1 MMVFK
6 RVKIQPSILLSVFLM
21 LYVSPDTLFF
31 GTNGNGSAKLMGY
44 AVMLLLTL
52 YWLLKGKVSKT
63 HMSVSIALIFFGMLT
78 MFTTG
83 FNIKY
88 FYVFMLI
95 ILASFFCTSV
105 KFEVFLEAYQKIMLF
120 LSLYSFV
127 SFLLCEL
134 TPTLISRFP
143 VVVNEAGL
151 RFYNLI
157 FDFSLVK
164 MMYVTHRSFGI
175 FREPGVYMFFLSIA
189 MIFELFFVKENSKK
203 RMLIHVVIY
212 IAAMI
217 VTLSS
222 AGYIILT
229 LVLMLYLLFGTKRTE
244 NKNLKNIVFI
254 ICVGFMLWLYFDE
267 ALFDEVF
274 GKLSS
279 DNYSKTSRLESITTN
294 IRMIASNIEHFFTG
308 LGFSFVEGNFRYF
321 STDAATGDNTNTIF
335 RIFSTYGFMYISVL
349 IALWFSFFSKVKNK
363 SLSISLFG
371 VFCLC
376 LFNESLIVN
385 IILYIIAFYS
395 LNEKFVVHKPQEQR
409 LTGSSKST

>member
-120 LSLYSFV
+120 LSFYSFV

-164 MMYVTHRSFGI
+164 MM
-175 FREPGVYMFFLSIA
+175 
-189 MIFELFFVKENSKK
+189 
-203 RMLIHVVIY
+203 
-212 IAAMI
+212 
-217 VTLSS
+217 
-222 AGYIILT
+222 
-229 LVLMLYLLFGTKRTE
+229 
-244 NKNLKNIVFI
+244 
-254 ICVGFMLWLYFDE
+254 
-267 ALFDEVF
+267 
-274 GKLSS
+274 
-279 DNYSKTSRLESITTN
+279 
-294 IRMIASNIEHFFTG
+294 
-308 LGFSFVEGNFRYF
+308 
-321 STDAATGDNTNTIF
+321 
-335 RIFSTYGFMYISVL
+335 
-349 IALWFSFFSKVKNK
+349 
-363 SLSISLFG
+363 
-371 VFCLC
+371 CLC
-376 LFNESLIVN
+376 TS
-385 IILYIIAFYS
+385 S
-395 LNEKFVVHKPQEQR
+395 HK
-409 LTGSSKST
+409 LGLKYGHINFK